1 MSSLVMIA
9 VDLVAISVLAF
20 PLYFRRH
27 RRRDLATAFVVLNVA
42 VLSVAAI
49 LGTVEIGLGV
59 GMGLF
64 GVLSIIRLRSSEI
77 SQAEI
82 AYYFSSLSI
91 GLIAGLSVTD
101 PSLSVALIALI
112 LATVALVDSRHLLS
126 SSRRRKMKIA
136 GAFTS
141 DDAARERV
149 EALLGHPVGSV
160 TITNTDFI
168 GDTTTVDVR
177 WKGRDAAKAA
187 TAPPIAPE
195 AGWQAPSA
203 ADIQGMQGARERAPQ
218 HGSNVP
224 VSGSLVAGS

>member
-9 VDLVAISVLAF
+9 VDLVAIGVLAF

-49 LGTVEIGLGV
+49 LGTVQIGLGV

-101 PSLSVALIALI
+101 PPLSVALIALI
-112 LATVALVDSRHLLS
+112 LATVALVDSQHLLS

-136 GAFTS
+136 GAYTS
-141 DDAARERV
+141 DDVARERV
-149 EALLGHPVGSV
+149 EALLGHPVGAV

-168 GDTTTVDVR
+168 GDSTTVDVR
-177 WKGRDAAKAA
+177 WKGREAAQVASV
-187 TAPPIAPE
+187 PSVE
-195 AGWQAPSA
+195 AQPHRQEPSA
-203 ADIQGMQGARERAPQ
+203 TRAQEVQNTRELASHPV
-218 HGSNVP
+218 SSVP
-224 VSGSLVAGS
+224 VGASLVSGD